1 MTFFL
6 PAAVREQLILFLH
19 LSISPPSLMNLTEE
33 GHCKISLYN
42 LEYFRQTIQYNYSNP
57 VEILC
62 KDQIHNI
69 HILLPL
75 LLQILADWRPPFG
88 AVLQSRRRWSHGI
101 LQYFDRLHFLTHPRL
116 RKKMTILLKKFVK
129 LHKIILNYLLEN
141 VVRFH
146 EIFNILEKISWNDS
160 DIRLRR
166 ILVHWFE

>member
-1 MTFFL
+1 MYLFDSRRFFFQNLLARCDFFL

-88 AVLQSRRRWSHGI
+88 AVLQSRRR
-101 LQYFDRLHFLTHPRL
+101 
-116 RKKMTILLKKFVK
+116 
-129 LHKIILNYLLEN
+129 
-141 VVRFH
+141 
-146 EIFNILEKISWNDS
+146 
-160 DIRLRR
+160 
-166 ILVHWFE
+166 